1 MAGQPKAPFYLVLF
15 LVVGGLVAFGMYR
28 GGLIGNRANQ
38 PAAGPQAE
46 PPQKGPAVKNNGFNP
61 ATFDGGEAGADGQ
74 QVEQPSDVG
83 ITTVKEYTR
92 LAPAAERLPKPKGVS
107 KYKALSETDNTV
119 HFALNVWAGWGPI
132 IFANDGFTAGK
143 VWKTPDGQE
152 FKVELLLMDN
162 PILMRD
168 AYTNGDIHVGWG
180 TLDMIP
186 LFMEGF
192 VDEQG
197 KPVDTRVMPRVFQQ
211 VDWSN
216 GGDGIVVRES
226 VKTVADLRG
235 KRVALARNSPS
246 HFFALNMLVNGG
258 VQPSEVNF
266 DFFPDAFQA
275 AAAFNSERDITAAVS
290 WAPDIYN
297 LAKVRGNR
305 MLVNTGT
312 ANKLIADIWF
322 ARADFAT
329 DEPGI
334 IEALVRGIFDGMESL
349 KNQENKQHA
358 AELMA
363 KGYNIPASDTLKMF
377 GDAHSTNW
385 AENYQF
391 FLNQNNPTNFERIW
405 NQAYFLY
412 RQVGSIAN
420 RQVRFDQVMDDSV
433 IRKFGKEEK
442 YSSQKDEYRVQFTPQ
457 SAAQTRA
464 EREEVLTKTVVI
476 HFYPNSWDLDKKI
489 TRKDGDKEVEELY
502 DPNVQFV
509 LDDVAKLAGQFGAA
523 QIIIEGHTDASMKGQ
538 VPEDLVK
545 ELSRNR
551 ANSVKEAL
559 ARKYDLDPNQFS
571 VDGVG
576 WARPADP
583 HDPDNHA
590 KNRRV
595 EIRVFAAENPEA

>member
-1 MAGQPKAPFYLVLF
+1 MAGQPKAPFYVVLF

-38 PAAGPQAE
+38 PAAGPRNE
-46 PPQKGPAVKNNGFNP
+46 PNGNGAAGNNES
-61 ATFDGGEAGADGQ
+61 AQSGEAGGGELATDGNQ
-74 QVEQPSDVG
+74 PEKPSDVG

-152 FKVELLLMDN
+152 FKVELVLMDN

-168 AYTNGDIHVGWG
+168 AYTNGDIHIGWG
-180 TLDMIP
+180 TLDMLP

-297 LAKVRGNR
+297 LADVRGNR
-305 MLVNTGT
+305 MLVTTGT

-334 IEALVRGIFDGMESL
+334 IEALARGIFDGMEAL

-377 GDAHSTNW
+377 GDAHSANW

-405 NQAYFLY
+405 NQAYYLY
-412 RQVGSIAN
+412 RQVGSITN
-420 RQVRFDQVMDDSV
+420 RQVPFDQVMDDSV
-433 IRKFGKEEK
+433 IRKLGKEEK
-442 YSSQKDEYRVQFTPQ
+442 YSTQKDEYRVQFTPQ

-476 HFYPNSWDLDKKI
+476 HFYPNSWDLNKKI
-489 TRKDGDKEVEELY
+489 TRKEGGKEVEELY

-523 QIIIEGHTDASMKGQ
+523 QIIIEGHTDASMKGH

-551 ANSVKEAL
+551 ANAVKEAL
-559 ARKYDLDPNQFS
+559 ADKYDLDPNQFS

-576 WARPADP
+576 WAQPADA